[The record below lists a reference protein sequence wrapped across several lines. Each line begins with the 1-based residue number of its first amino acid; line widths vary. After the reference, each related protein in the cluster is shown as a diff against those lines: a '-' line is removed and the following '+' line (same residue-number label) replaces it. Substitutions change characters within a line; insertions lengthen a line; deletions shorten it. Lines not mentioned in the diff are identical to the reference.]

1 MKTQPSVIATQSAQ
15 ALRNLIAFATARSYS
30 ANTNNPL
37 NSILPL
43 FEPIAAALHGRP
55 FDTGD
60 LSKELRERYD
70 LIVSEELCGYWANQ
84 LAQQK
89 LLVPIPN
96 AEGSGGFQWSQ
107 ERISNA
113 PDGAF
118 AEELTT
124 LLQAMRRFA
133 SESGDLITG
142 ALTDEQLVSLL
153 RRGAIA
159 SMFPRLHQNNNPA
172 HKSEDEYVFARFVA
186 YAQSNYP
193 SVVDSLATLR
203 RAAIYSDLILHL
215 REPRRPSNGTQIVYA
230 YLDSPLVMDLV
241 GLGGKLRKAFADRL
255 VKVLREMKVVCV
267 VSPVMIDEIRGN
279 IRALIK
285 RDPRDRFGPTA
296 DALRRGDFKIEFV
309 EACYDRVEAL
319 IEDQSLQIDR
329 NFNQYL
335 KPQYD
340 QSGKSLEEE
349 LLSKLQSHYKMF
361 GAAERDA
368 ESLFGCFGRRD
379 GHKPQ
384 NMYFS
389 KCFFVTSNDML
400 AAVGNK
406 FFREKQSYQESTFP
420 IVITRATMAAMAD
433 AIGGVATKDSM
444 TEQEL
449 IISAADATS
458 YDPVVFDKIEVL
470 LKDMTPSQAED
481 LSNILQR
488 TDVSQLAMDLVR
500 GSASNVNSQRV
511 SEIVDS
517 VKNKLELEAEARV
530 AANIESERKN
540 AKIAADDLSAAIL
553 ERDSRILALNA
564 ATRRQHDLS
573 VVSLIK
579 THGHATTILGH
590 ARIVVSA
597 ATLVVALAVGIA
609 VYLLSSI
616 AEQLEMWAKLGLSA
630 IAALG
635 AAVPL
640 LGIPS
645 VRGWFQRAVEHWQAA
660 RLHRQAESLGY
671 ELPRQSL
678 LSVGDLETELNLQF
692 AKRIPKLEEA
702 PASDLFDKS

>member
-1 MKTQPSVIATQSAQ
+1 MKTPPSVIAAQSAQ
-15 ALRNLIAFATARSYS
+15 ALRSLIAFAAARSYS

-55 FDTGD
+55 FDTAD

-84 LAQQK
+84 LVQQK

-107 ERISNA
+107 ERIANA

-118 AEELTT
+118 AEELSA
-124 LLQAMRRFA
+124 LLQAMRLFA
-133 SESGDLITG
+133 AESGDLITG
-142 ALTDEQLVSLL
+142 ALTDDQLVSLL

-159 SMFPRLHQNNNPA
+159 SMFPRLHQNNNPT

-186 YAQSNYP
+186 YAQSNNP
-193 SVVDSLATLR
+193 SAVDSLARLR

-215 REPRRPSNGTQIVYA
+215 REPRRPSSGAQSVYA
-230 YLDSPLVMDLV
+230 YLDSPLVMDLI
-241 GLGGKLRKAFADRL
+241 GLGGHLRKAFAERL

-267 VSPVMIDEIRGN
+267 VSPVMIEEIRGN

-296 DALRRGDFKIEFV
+296 DALRRGDFKIDFV
-309 EACYDRVEAL
+309 EACSDRVEAL
-319 IEDQSLQIDR
+319 IEAQGLQIDR

-335 KPQYD
+335 KPQFD
-340 QSGKSLEEE
+340 QSGKNLEEE

-379 GHKPQ
+379 GNKPQ
-384 NMYFS
+384 NMYS
-389 KCFFVTSNDML
+389 SRCFFVTSNDML

-406 FFREKQSYQESTFP
+406 FFRDNQSYKESTFP

-433 AIGGVATKDSM
+433 AISGVATKNSM

-458 YDPVVFDKIEVL
+458 YDPVVFDKIEGL
-470 LKDMTPSQAED
+470 LKDMTPTEAAD
-481 LSNILQR
+481 LSDILQR

-500 GSASNVNSQRV
+500 GSASNVTSQRV

-517 VKNKLELEAEARV
+517 VKNRLESEAEARV
-530 AANIESERKN
+530 AANIDSERRD
-540 AKIAADDLSAAIL
+540 AKKEADSLSAAIS
-553 ERDSRILALNA
+553 ERDSRIAALNA

-573 VVSLIK
+573 AGSLIK
-579 THGHATTILGH
+579 AHGRAAKILGH
-590 ARIVVSA
+590 ARLLGSMA
-597 ATLVVALAVGIA
+597 ALLVALAVGIA

-616 AEQLEMWAKLGLSA
+616 AEQLELWAKLGLSA
-630 IAALG
+630 VAALG

-645 VRGWFQRAVEHWQAA
+645 IRGWFQRSVERWRAVQ
-660 RLHRQAESLGY
+660 LHRQAESLGY
-671 ELPRQSL
+671 DLPSQTLLPIREL
-678 LSVGDLETELNLQF
+678 EAELDLQF
-692 AKRIPKLEEA
+692 SKRVPEEVS
-702 PASDLFDKS
+702 PPVSDLFGKG